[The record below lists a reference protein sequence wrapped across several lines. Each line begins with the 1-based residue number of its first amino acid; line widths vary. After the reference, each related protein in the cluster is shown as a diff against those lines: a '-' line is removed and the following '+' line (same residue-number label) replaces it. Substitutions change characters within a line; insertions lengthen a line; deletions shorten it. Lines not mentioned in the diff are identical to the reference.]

1 MAQASR
7 PSMRQLIEQR
17 RRAGF
22 VGRGAER
29 AAFRANFE
37 LPPDDERH
45 RFRFHVHGNAGV
57 GKTFLVR
64 ELEQQAKERGALTA
78 YVDEGVG
85 SVPEALTVLCRQF
98 AAQGRRFKELERL
111 LAAHRE
117 RRHEAESAVASLE
130 SLEPQPEGPSAGSLT
145 AARMGL
151 VGAGLIPVVG
161 PFAGALDADRIAQ
174 GADRVRAGIAARL
187 RNQDDVQLVLAPER
201 VLTPVLLAELDGICA
216 AVPWIVLFLDTYE
229 RTGPFLDGWL
239 HDIMTTDRYG
249 DLSFPSNLVL
259 VTAGQRPFDTGR
271 WGGFADF
278 VTEVPLG
285 PFTEAE
291 ARGLLADKGVTAEP
305 VVEEVL
311 RLTGGLPVLVSTL
324 AEARPADPDDVGD
337 PSATAVGRF
346 LKWETDPVRQ
356 AAALACALPRRLDAD
371 IFRAALPAP
380 VQPVDETELDLLFG
394 WLRSLPFVS
403 ERGDRIQYHDVVRAP
418 MLRLQ
423 RRRSP
428 RRWAEQHTGLAD
440 TFARWRAEA
449 EVPLPAD
456 ELWATEEWRELRL
469 AESYHLLC
477 ASPRTALPVVLRD
490 VVDACDHG
498 EVVARRWAHVLV
510 EAGDDN
516 EAPVVGRWGRDLLAA
531 LSVPAA
537 NEADD
542 STGAD
547 DSDEAGGEGNAR
559 RQVGASAYGADGGGY
574 GGDGGVLGAL
584 ALLLNRGGLDAPGQ
598 AVARM
603 LRGRELRMGREYE
616 KALGEYEQAV
626 ALDPELERAYYGRGV
641 TRAEQRDYAAAI
653 ADLDRADEL
662 APDTARVLFVRG
674 DYHRILGHHEK
685 AVRDLDRAVALGPDL
700 AGAWASRGVAR
711 HGTGDTEH
719 ALADL
724 DRALELDPEHVWA
737 LVRRAR
743 VHRSRGDRDGQ
754 LADLDRA
761 VALGPELAWVACE
774 RGDALRVADRDADAL
789 ADYDR
794 ALELD
799 PAYASAYAS
808 RGVSHSR
815 LGLNEGALADLDKAL
830 ELYPSY
836 AWALVQRSVVHRRV
850 DGYEASYE
858 DADRAVELEPASAWA
873 LWNRGEALR
882 CLGRF
887 EEARADLD
895 RALAL
900 APDSVWA
907 IGCRGAVLHELR
919 LYGEAL
925 ADLDR
930 AVALDPDGAW
940 HLMRRIMTLLAVG
953 RPEDARTDLARFL
966 VIGDDLAWAHHT
978 LAQIHLLDGR
988 PQDAAAALAEAA
1000 RHGLAEPA
1008 GLEELART
1016 QRKAGEWAAARET
1029 ADRMRDL
1036 HEAGGA
1042 FCLALAVGGERGP
1055 EAARPV
1061 WREAH
1066 RLASGWDLTE
1076 GASDFLHA
1084 VIAAGL
1090 GDWADLDERL
1100 AGLLAGRREWADV
1113 AWLADLLDEL
1123 AAAPGVPAADG
1134 ERIAVRLERVRRAGE
1149 RIRRRYMARR

>member
-1 MAQASR
+1 MPQASR
-7 PSMRQLIEQR
+7 PSMRQLIQQR

-29 AAFRANFE
+29 AAFRANFD

-45 RFRFHVHGNAGV
+45 HFRFHVHGNAGV

-85 SVPEALTVLCRQF
+85 SVPEALAVMCRQF
-98 AAQGRRFKELERL
+98 ASQGRRFKELERL

-130 SLEPQPEGPSAGSLT
+130 PQPESPSAGSLT
-145 AARMGL
+145 ATRLGL

-161 PFAGALDADRIAQ
+161 PFAGALDAERIAQ

-201 VLTPVLLAELDGICA
+201 VLTPVLLAELDDICA

-291 ARGLLADKGVTAEP
+291 TRGLLADKGVTDEP

-371 IFRAALPAP
+371 IFRAALPALG
-380 VQPVDETELDLLFG
+380 QTGGDTELDLLFA

-403 ERGDRIQYHDVVRAP
+403 DRGDRVQYHDVVRAP

-428 RRWAEQHTGLAD
+428 RRWAGQHTGLAG
-440 TFARWRAEA
+440 TFAGWRAEV
-449 EVPLPAD
+449 EVPLAAD
-456 ELWATEEWRELRL
+456 ELWAAEEWRELRL

-498 EVVARRWAHVLV
+498 EVVAGRWARMLV

-516 EAPVVGRWGRDLLAA
+516 EAPAVRNWGRDLLDVLA
-531 LSVPAA
+531 
-537 NEADD
+537 E
-542 STGAD
+542 
-547 DSDEAGGEGNAR
+547 GGEG
-559 RQVGASAYGADGGGY
+559 S
-574 GGDGGVLGAL
+574 DGGVLGAL
-584 ALLLNRGGLDAPGQ
+584 ALLLARGGLDARGQ

-603 LRGRELRMGREYE
+603 LRGRELRLGREYE

-626 ALDPELERAYYGRGV
+626 ALDPGLERAYYGRGV
-641 TRAEQRDYAAAI
+641 TRAEQRDYAAAV

-674 DYHRILGHHEK
+674 DYHRILGRHEE

-700 AGAWASRGVAR
+700 AGAWASRGVTR
-711 HGTGDTEH
+711 HGTGDTEQ

-743 VHRSRGDRDGQ
+743 VHRSRGEEAGQ

-774 RGDALRVADRDADAL
+774 RGDALRAAGRDAEAL

-794 ALELD
+794 ALALD

-808 RGVSHSR
+808 RGVSRSR
-815 LGLNEGALADLDKAL
+815 LGRHDEALADLGRAL
-830 ELYPSY
+830 ELYPAY

-850 DGYEASYE
+850 DGYEAAYQ
-858 DADRAVELEPASAWA
+858 DADRAVELEPESAWA
-873 LWNRGEALR
+873 LWNRGESLR
-882 CLGRF
+882 CLARF

-925 ADLDR
+925 ADLDQ

-953 RPEDARTDLARFL
+953 RPDDARTDLHRFL

-988 PQDAAAALAEAA
+988 REDAAAALAEAA
-1000 RHGLAEPA
+1000 RHGLMEPA

-1016 QRKAGEWAAARET
+1016 QRRAGEWRAARET
-1029 ADRMRDL
+1029 ADRMRAL

-1042 FCLALAVGGERGP
+1042 FCLALAVGGEQGV

-1061 WREAH
+1061 WREAA
-1066 RLASGWDLTE
+1066 RLASGWELTE

-1090 GDWADLDERL
+1090 GDWADLDEHL
-1100 AGLLAGRREWADV
+1100 AGLLTGTREWVDV
-1113 AWLADLLDEL
+1113 AWLADLLGEL
-1123 AAAPGVPAADG
+1123 AGAPGVLEADG
-1134 ERIAVRLERVRRAGE
+1134 QRIAVRLARVREAREGIRERYAG
-1149 RIRRRYMARR
+1149 

>member
-1 MAQASR
+1 MPQAAR

-78 YVDEGVG
+78 YVDEGIG
-85 SVPEALTVLCRQF
+85 SVPEALAVMCRQF

-130 SLEPQPEGPSAGSLT
+130 SLEPQSESPSAGSLT

-201 VLTPVLLAELDGICA
+201 VLTPVLLAELDGICT

-324 AEARPADPDDVGD
+324 AEARPTDPDDVGD

-346 LKWETDPVRQ
+346 LKWEPDPVRQ

-380 VQPVDETELDLLFG
+380 VQPGDETELDLLFG

-403 ERGDRIQYHDVVRAP
+403 DRGDRIQYHDVVRAP

-440 TFARWRAEA
+440 TFAGWRAEA
-449 EVPLPAD
+449 EAPLPAD

-516 EAPVVGRWGRDLLAA
+516 ETPHVASWGRDLIEA
-531 LSVPAA
+531 LTSSG
-537 NEADD
+537 ED
-542 STGAD
+542 S
-547 DSDEAGGEGNAR
+547 
-559 RQVGASAYGADGGGY
+559 
-574 GGDGGVLGAL
+574 DGGVLGAL
-584 ALLLNRGGLDAPGQ
+584 ALLLGKGGLDAHGQ

-616 KALGEYEQAV
+616 KALAEYEQAV
-626 ALDPELERAYYGRGV
+626 ALDPGLERAYYGRGV
-641 TRAEQRDYAAAI
+641 THAEQRDYAAAI
-653 ADLDRADEL
+653 TDLDRADEL
-662 APDTARVLFVRG
+662 APDTARILFVRG
-674 DYHRILGHHEK
+674 DYHRILGHHEE
-685 AVRDLDRAVALGPDL
+685 AVRDLDRAVVLGPDL
-700 AGAWASRGVAR
+700 AGAWASRGVTR

-743 VHRSRGDRDGQ
+743 VHRSRGERDGQ

-761 VALGPELAWVACE
+761 VVLGPELAWVACE

-808 RGVSHSR
+808 RGVSRSR
-815 LGLNEGALADLDKAL
+815 LGRNEGALADLDKAL

-858 DADRAVELEPASAWA
+858 DADRAVELEPESAWA

-988 PQDAAAALAEAA
+988 PEDAAAALAEAA
-1000 RHGLAEPA
+1000 RHGLVEPA

-1016 QRKAGEWAAARET
+1016 ARQSGEWGAARET

-1055 EAARPV
+1055 EAARPL
-1061 WREAH
+1061 WHEAH

-1100 AGLLAGRREWADV
+1100 ASLLTGTREWADV
-1113 AWLADLLDEL
+1113 AWLADLLGEL
-1123 AAAPGVPAADG
+1123 AAAPDVPPADG
-1134 ERIAVRLERVRRAGE
+1134 ERIAVRLARVREAGE
-1149 RIRRRYMARR
+1149 RIRRRYAA

>member
-1 MAQASR
+1 MPQPPR
-7 PSMRQLIEQR
+7 PSMRQLIQQR

-64 ELEQQAKERGALTA
+64 ELEQQAKDRGALTA

-85 SVPEALTVLCRQF
+85 SVPEALAVMCRQF

-130 SLEPQPEGPSAGSLT
+130 SLEPQPGSPSAGGPSVGGPSAGSPSAGSLT

-161 PFAGALDADRIAQ
+161 PFAGALDADRIAR

-201 VLTPVLLAELDGICA
+201 VLTPVLLAELDDICA
-216 AVPWIVLFLDTYE
+216 AVPWIVLFFDTYE

-249 DLSFPSNLVL
+249 DLSFPANLVL

-291 ARGLLADKGVTAEP
+291 ARGLLADKGVTDGP

-324 AEARPADPDDVGD
+324 AEARPTDPDDIGD
-337 PSATAVGRF
+337 PSATAVERF

-371 IFRAALPAP
+371 IFRAAFPASAAG
-380 VQPVDETELDLLFG
+380 QARDDAELDLLFE

-403 ERGDRIQYHDVVRAP
+403 DRGDRVQYHDVVRAP

-428 RRWAEQHTGLAD
+428 RRWAEQHTGLAG
-440 TFARWRAEA
+440 TFARWRAEV

-498 EVVARRWAHVLV
+498 EVVARRWARLLV

-516 EAPVVGRWGRDLLAA
+516 EAPAVRSWGHDLLDA
-531 LSVPAA
+531 L
-537 NEADD
+537 ADY
-542 STGAD
+542 GH
-547 DSDEAGGEGNAR
+547 
-559 RQVGASAYGADGGGY
+559 VGDNRE
-574 GGDGGVLGAL
+574 GGDNEQGGVLGAL
-584 ALLLNRGGLDAPGQ
+584 ALLLGRAGLDARGQ

-603 LRGRELRMGREYE
+603 LRGRELRIGGEYE
-616 KALGEYEQAV
+616 KALGEYEQAL
-626 ALDPELERAYYGRGV
+626 ALDPGLERAYYGRGV

-674 DYHRILGHHEK
+674 DYHRILGHHEE
-685 AVRDLDRAVALGPDL
+685 AGRDLDRAVALGPEL
-700 AGAWASRGVAR
+700 AGAWASRGVTR
-711 HGTGDTEH
+711 HGTGDTEQ

-743 VHRSRGDRDGQ
+743 VHRSRGEQAGQ

-774 RGDALRVADRDADAL
+774 RGDALRAADRDAEAL
-789 ADYDR
+789 DDYDR

-808 RGVSHSR
+808 RGVSRSR
-815 LGLNEGALADLDKAL
+815 LGRHDEALADLDRAL

-836 AWALVQRSVVHRRV
+836 AWALVQRSVVHRRA
-850 DGYEASYE
+850 DGFEASYE
-858 DADRAVELEPASAWA
+858 DAHRAVELEPESAWA

-919 LYGEAL
+919 LYADAL

-953 RPEDARTDLARFL
+953 RPEDARTDLHRYL
-966 VIGDDLAWAHHT
+966 VIGDDRAWAHHT

-988 PQDAAAALAEAA
+988 PGEAATALAEAA
-1000 RHGLAEPA
+1000 RHGLTEPA
-1008 GLEELART
+1008 GLEELARA
-1016 QRKAGEWAAARET
+1016 QRRAGEWSAARET
-1029 ADRMRDL
+1029 ADRMCGL
-1036 HEAGGA
+1036 HEAGGV
-1042 FCLALAVGGERGP
+1042 FCLALAVAGERGR

-1061 WREAH
+1061 WREAD
-1066 RLASGWDLTE
+1066 RLASGWEPAE
-1076 GASDFLHA
+1076 GASGFLHA

-1100 AGLLAGRREWADV
+1100 TGLLTGTREWVDV
-1113 AWLADLLDEL
+1113 AWLADLLNEL
-1123 AAAPGVPAADG
+1123 AAAPGDPAEER
-1134 ERIAVRLERVRRAGE
+1134 ERIAVRLERVRAAREAISG
-1149 RIRRRYMARR
+1149 RYTE

>member
-1 MAQASR
+1 MAQAPR
-7 PSMRQLIEQR
+7 PSMRQLIQQR
-17 RRAGF
+17 GRAGF
-22 VGRGAER
+22 VGRSAER

-45 RFRFHVHGNAGV
+45 HFRFHVHGNAGV

-78 YVDEGVG
+78 YVDEGAG
-85 SVPEALTVLCRQF
+85 SVPEALAVMCRQF

-130 SLEPQPEGPSAGSLT
+130 PQPESPSAGSLT
-145 AARMGL
+145 AARIGL

-201 VLTPVLLAELDGICA
+201 VLTPVLLAELDDICA

-249 DLSFPSNLVL
+249 DLSFPANLVL
-259 VTAGQRPFDTGR
+259 VTAGQRRFDTGR

-291 ARGLLADKGVTAEP
+291 ARGLLADRGVTDEP

-324 AEARPADPDDVGD
+324 AAARPADPDDIGD
-337 PSATAVGRF
+337 PSATAVERF
-346 LKWETDPVRQ
+346 LKWESDPLRR

-380 VQPVDETELDLLFG
+380 AQARSEAELDVLFG
-394 WLRSLPFVS
+394 WLRALPFVS
-403 ERGDRIQYHDVVRAP
+403 DRGDRVQYHDVVRAP

-428 RRWAEQHTGLAD
+428 RRWAEQHTWLAD
-440 TFARWRAEA
+440 TFAGWRAEA
-449 EVPLPAD
+449 EVPLHAD
-456 ELWATEEWRELRL
+456 ELWATEEWRELRF

-477 ASPRTALPVVLRD
+477 ASPRTALPLVLRD

-498 EVVARRWAHVLV
+498 EVVARRLARVLV
-510 EAGDDN
+510 DAGDDN
-516 EAPVVGRWGRDLLAA
+516 EASAVRSWGHDLLEA
-531 LSVPAA
+531 L
-537 NEADD
+537 
-542 STGAD
+542 T
-547 DSDEAGGEGNAR
+547 DEG
-559 RQVGASAYGADGGGY
+559 D
-574 GGDGGVLGAL
+574 GGDGGGESGAGGVLGVL
-584 ALLLNRGGLDAPGQ
+584 ALLLGRAGLDARGQ

-603 LRGRELRMGREYE
+603 LRGRELRLSGEYE
-616 KALGEYEQAV
+616 RALGEYEQAL

-653 ADLDRADEL
+653 TDLDRADEL
-662 APDTARVLFVRG
+662 APDTARVLFARG
-674 DYHRILGHHEK
+674 DYHRVLGHHEE
-685 AVRDLDRAVALGPDL
+685 AIRDLDRAVVLGPDL
-700 AGAWASRGVAR
+700 AGAWASRGVTR
-711 HGTGDTEH
+711 HGTGDIEQ

-724 DRALELDPEHVWA
+724 DRALEVDPEHLWA

-743 VHRSRGDRDGQ
+743 VHRSRGEQ
-754 LADLDRA
+754 TAQFADLDRA
-761 VALGPELAWVACE
+761 VALGPEVAWVVCQ
-774 RGDALRVADRDADAL
+774 RGDALRVAGRDAEAL

-794 ALELD
+794 ALELA
-799 PAYASAYAS
+799 PAYASGYAS
-808 RGVSHSR
+808 RGASRGR
-815 LGLNEGALADLDKAL
+815 LGRHEEALADLDKAL
-830 ELYPSY
+830 ELNPSY
-836 AWALVQRSVVHRRV
+836 LWALVQRSVVHRRI

-858 DADRAVELEPASAWA
+858 DADRALELEPESALA

-887 EEARADLD
+887 EEARVDLD
-895 RALAL
+895 RVLSL
-900 APDSVWA
+900 FPGSVRA
-907 IGCRGAVLHELR
+907 VGCRGAVLHELR
-919 LYGEAL
+919 LYGAAL

-940 HLMRRIMTLLAVG
+940 QLMRRIMTLLAVG
-953 RPEDARTDLARFL
+953 RPEDARTDLRRYL

-978 LAQIHLLDGR
+978 LARLHLLDGR
-988 PQDAAAALAEAA
+988 PEDAAAALAEAA
-1000 RHGLAEPA
+1000 RLGLVEPA

-1016 QRKAGEWAAARET
+1016 QRKAGEWRAARET
-1029 ADRMRDL
+1029 ADRMRAL
-1036 HEAGGA
+1036 REVGGV
-1042 FCLALAVGGERGP
+1042 FCLALAVAGERGRD
-1055 EAARPV
+1055 AARPV
-1061 WREAH
+1061 WREAD
-1066 RLASGWDLTE
+1066 RLASGWEPTE
-1076 GASDFLHA
+1076 GASGFPHA

-1090 GDWADLDERL
+1090 GDWAGLDEHL
-1100 AGLLAGRREWADV
+1100 AVLLTGPREWVDV
-1113 AWLADLLDEL
+1113 AWLADLMGEL
-1123 AAAPGVPAADG
+1123 ARAPGGSPEEA
-1134 ERIAVRLERVRRAGE
+1134 ERLAVRLARVREARETISG
-1149 RIRRRYMARR
+1149 RYAR

>member
-1 MAQASR
+1 MPQPSR
-7 PSMRQLIEQR
+7 PSMRQLIQQR

-85 SVPEALTVLCRQF
+85 SVPEALAVMCRQF

-130 SLEPQPEGPSAGSLT
+130 SLEPQPEGPSTGSLT
-145 AARMGL
+145 VARMGL

-201 VLTPVLLAELDGICA
+201 VLTPLLLAELDDICS

-249 DLSFPSNLVL
+249 DLSFPANLVL
-259 VTAGQRPFDTGR
+259 VTAGQLPFDTGR

-291 ARGLLADKGVTAEP
+291 ARGLLADRGVTDEP

-324 AEARPADPDDVGD
+324 AEARPTDPDDIGD

-356 AAALACALPRRLDAD
+356 ATALACALPRRLDAD
-371 IFRAALPAP
+371 IFRAALP
-380 VQPVDETELDLLFG
+380 VLGLTGDETELDLLFG
-394 WLRSLPFVS
+394 WLRSLPFVDD
-403 ERGDRIQYHDVVRAP
+403 RGDRGRIQYHAVVRAP

-428 RRWAEQHTGLAD
+428 RRWTEQHTGLAG
-440 TFARWRAEA
+440 TFARWRGEA

-477 ASPRTALPVVLRD
+477 ASPRTALPGVLRD
-490 VVDACDHG
+490 VVDACDQG
-498 EVVARRWAHVLV
+498 EVVARRWARVLV

-531 LSVPAA
+531 LASPGTA
-537 NEADD
+537 EP
-542 STGAD
+542 G
-547 DSDEAGGEGNAR
+547 EAGGEG
-559 RQVGASAYGADGGGY
+559 GESGESAYGTAG

-584 ALLLNRGGLDAPGQ
+584 ALLLNRGGLDARGQ

-603 LRGRELRMGREYE
+603 LRGRELRLGREYG

-641 TRAEQRDYAAAI
+641 TRAEQRDYAAAV

-662 APDTARVLFVRG
+662 APDTARILFVRG
-674 DYHRILGHHEK
+674 DYHRILGHHEE
-685 AVRDLDRAVALGPDL
+685 AVRDLDRAVVLGPDL
-700 AGAWASRGVAR
+700 AGAWASRGVTR
-711 HGTGDTEH
+711 HGTGDTER

-743 VHRSRGDRDGQ
+743 VHRSRGEQAGQ

-774 RGDALRVADRDADAL
+774 RGDALRVADRDAEAL

-799 PAYASAYAS
+799 PEYASAYAS
-808 RGVSHSR
+808 RGVSRSR
-815 LGLNEGALADLDKAL
+815 LGRHAEALADLGRAL
-830 ELYPSY
+830 ELYPAY
-836 AWALVQRSVVHRRV
+836 AWALVQRSVVHRRA

-858 DADRAVELEPASAWA
+858 DADRAVELEPESAWA

-887 EEARADLD
+887 GPARADLD
-895 RALAL
+895 RALTL
-900 APDSVWA
+900 SPDSVWA

-930 AVALDPDGAW
+930 AVALDPGGAW

-953 RPEDARTDLARFL
+953 RPEDARADLGRFL

-978 LAQIHLLDGR
+978 LAQIQLLDGR
-988 PQDAAAALAEAA
+988 PEDAAAALAEAA

-1016 QRKAGEWAAARET
+1016 QRRAGEWAAARET
-1029 ADRMRDL
+1029 AQRMRVL

-1042 FCLALAVGGERGP
+1042 FCLALAVGGERGTA
-1055 EAARPV
+1055 AARPI
-1061 WREAH
+1061 WREAD
-1066 RLASGWDLTE
+1066 RLATGWDLTE

-1090 GDWADLDERL
+1090 GDWADLDRRL
-1100 AGLLAGRREWADV
+1100 GSLLTGTREWVDV
-1113 AWLADLLDEL
+1113 AWLADLLNEL
-1123 AAAPGVPAADG
+1123 AEAPGTPAADG
-1134 ERIAVRLERVRRAGE
+1134 ERIAVRLARVREARE
-1149 RIRRRYMARR
+1149 RIRRRYA

>member
-1 MAQASR
+1 MPQASR
-7 PSMRQLIEQR
+7 PSMRQLIQQR

-29 AAFRANFE
+29 AAFRANFD

-78 YVDEGVG
+78 YVDEGAG
-85 SVPEALTVLCRQF
+85 SVPEALAVMCRQF

-130 SLEPQPEGPSAGSLT
+130 SLEPQAEGPSAGSLT
-145 AARMGL
+145 AARIGL
-151 VGAGLIPVVG
+151 VGAGLIPLVG
-161 PFAGALDADRIAQ
+161 PFAGALPADRIAQ

-201 VLTPVLLAELDGICA
+201 VLTPVLLAELDDICA

-291 ARGLLADKGVTAEP
+291 ARGLLADKGVTDEP

-324 AEARPADPDDVGD
+324 AEARPTDPDDVGD
-337 PSATAVGRF
+337 PSATAVERF

-371 IFRAALPAP
+371 VFRAA
-380 VQPVDETELDLLFG
+380 VDCEEGQLDALFG

-428 RRWAEQHTGLAD
+428 RGWAERHTRLAE
-440 TFARWRAEA
+440 TYARWRTEA
-449 EVPLPAD
+449 EVRLTAD
-456 ELWATEEWRELRL
+456 ELWGEEEWRELRL

-490 VVDACDHG
+490 GVGACDHG
-498 EVVARRWAHVLV
+498 EVVARRWARVLV

-516 EAPVVGRWGRDLLAA
+516 EASAVGGWGRDLIAA
-531 LSVPAA
+531 LS
-537 NEADD
+537 E
-542 STGAD
+542 
-547 DSDEAGGEGNAR
+547 EEG
-559 RQVGASAYGADGGGY
+559 
-574 GGDGGVLGAL
+574 GGVLGAL
-584 ALLLNRGGLDAPGQ
+584 ALLLARAGLDPRVQ

-603 LRGRELRMGREYE
+603 LRGRELRLG
-616 KALGEYEQAV
+616 GEYERALAEYELAV

-641 TRAEQRDYAAAI
+641 TRAEQRDYAGAI

-674 DYHRILGHHEK
+674 DYHRILGHHEE
-685 AVRDLDRAVALGPDL
+685 AVRDLDRAVVLGPDL
-700 AGAWASRGVAR
+700 AGAWASRGVVR
-711 HGTGDTEH
+711 HGAGNIEQ

-724 DRALELDPEHVWA
+724 DRALEVDPEHLWS

-743 VHRSRGDRDGQ
+743 VHRSRGDHAAQ
-754 LADLDRA
+754 FADLDRA
-761 VALGPELAWVACE
+761 VALGPDVAWVACQ
-774 RGDALRVADRDADAL
+774 RGDALRVAGRDTEAL

-794 ALELD
+794 ALQLE
-799 PAYASAYAS
+799 PAYASGYAS
-808 RGVSHSR
+808 RGVSRSR
-815 LGLNEGALADLDKAL
+815 LGRHDEALADLDRAL
-830 ELYPSY
+830 ELNPSY
-836 AWALVQRSVVHRRV
+836 LWALVQRAVVHRRV
-850 DGYEASYE
+850 DRYEASYE
-858 DADRAVELEPASAWA
+858 DAHRAVELEPDSAWA

-882 CLGRF
+882 CLDRY

-895 RALAL
+895 RALSL
-900 APDSVWA
+900 APDSTWA

-953 RPEDARTDLARFL
+953 RPDDARTDLHRYL
-966 VIGDDLAWAHHT
+966 EIGDDLAWAHHT

-988 PQDAAAALAEAA
+988 PEDAASALGAAG
-1000 RHGLAEPA
+1000 RHGLVEPA

-1016 QRKAGEWAAARET
+1016 QRRAGQWAAARET
-1029 ADRMRDL
+1029 AERMRVL

-1042 FCLALAVGGERGP
+1042 FCLALAVGGEQGV

-1066 RLASGWDLTE
+1066 GLASGPGLTE
-1076 GASDFLHA
+1076 GAAGFLHA

-1090 GDWADLDERL
+1090 GDWADLDEHL
-1100 AGLLAGRREWADV
+1100 ASLLTGTREWVDV
-1113 AWLADLLDEL
+1113 AWLADLLGEV
-1123 AAAPGVPAADG
+1123 ARARGGPAADG
-1134 ERIAVRLERVRRAGE
+1134 EQLAVRLERVREAGE
-1149 RIRRRYMARR
+1149 GIRRRYAR

>member
-1 MAQASR
+1 MAQAPR
-7 PSMRQLIEQR
+7 PSMRQLIQQR

-22 VGRGAER
+22 VGRRAER
-29 AAFRANFE
+29 AAFRANFD

-57 GKTFLVR
+57 GKTFLAR

-85 SVPEALTVLCRQF
+85 SVPEALAVMCRQF

-130 SLEPQPEGPSAGSLT
+130 SLEPRPEGPSPGSLT
-145 AARMGL
+145 AARIGL

-201 VLTPVLLAELDGICA
+201 VLTPVLLAELDDICA

-249 DLSFPSNLVL
+249 DLSFPANLVV
-259 VTAGQRPFDTGR
+259 VTAGQQPFDTGR

-285 PFTEAE
+285 PFTAAE
-291 ARGLLADKGVTAEP
+291 ARGLLADKGVTDEP

-324 AEARPADPDDVGD
+324 AEARPTDPDDVGD

-356 AAALACALPRRLDAD
+356 AAALACALPRSLDAD
-371 IFRAALPAP
+371 IFRAALPASGRTR
-380 VQPVDETELDLLFG
+380 DATELDVLFG

-403 ERGDRIQYHDVVRAP
+403 DRGDRIQYHDVVRAP

-423 RRRSP
+423 RHRSP

-440 TFARWRAEA
+440 TFAGWRAEA

-456 ELWATEEWRELRL
+456 ELWAAEEWRELRL

-490 VVDACDHG
+490 VVDACDQG
-498 EVVARRWAHVLV
+498 EVVARQWARVLV

-516 EAPVVGRWGRDLLAA
+516 EAPEVRSWGRELLDA
-531 LSVPAA
+531 L
-537 NEADD
+537 
-542 STGAD
+542 
-547 DSDEAGGEGNAR
+547 EAGT
-559 RQVGASAYGADGGGY
+559 DGGENRE
-574 GGDGGVLGAL
+574 GGVLGAL
-584 ALLLNRGGLDAPGQ
+584 ALLLGRAGLDLPGQ

-603 LRGRELRMGREYE
+603 LRGREMRLNGEYE
-616 KALGEYEQAV
+616 KALGEYGRAV
-626 ALDPELERAYYGRGV
+626 ALDPGLERAYYGRGV

-674 DYHRILGHHEK
+674 DYHRILGHHEE
-685 AVRDLDRAVALGPDL
+685 AVRDLDRALVLGPDL
-700 AGAWASRGVAR
+700 AGAWASRGVTR

-724 DRALELDPEHVWA
+724 DRALELDPGHVWA

-743 VHRSRGDRDGQ
+743 VHRSRGEEAGQ

-774 RGDALRVADRDADAL
+774 RGDALRAADRDAEAL
-789 ADYDR
+789 DDYDR
-794 ALELD
+794 ALRLD
-799 PAYASAYAS
+799 PGYASAYAS
-808 RGVSHSR
+808 RGVSRSR
-815 LGLNEGALADLDKAL
+815 LGRHDEALADLGKAL
-830 ELYPSY
+830 ELYPAY
-836 AWALVQRSVVHRRV
+836 AWALVQRSVVHRRA
-850 DGYEASYE
+850 DGYQASYE
-858 DADRAVELEPASAWA
+858 DADRAVELEPESAWA

-919 LYGEAL
+919 LYGDAL
-925 ADLDR
+925 TDLDR
-930 AVALDPDGAW
+930 AVALDPAGAW
-940 HLMRRIMTLLAVG
+940 QLMRRIMTLLAVG
-953 RPEDARTDLARFL
+953 RPEDARTDLHRYLA
-966 VIGDDLAWAHHT
+966 IGNDRAWAHHT

-1000 RHGLAEPA
+1000 RHGLVEPA

-1016 QRKAGEWAAARET
+1016 QRRAGQWTAARET
-1029 ADRMRDL
+1029 ADRMCGL
-1036 HEAGGA
+1036 HEAGGV
-1042 FCLALAVGGERGP
+1042 FCLALAVAGERGR
-1055 EAARPV
+1055 EAARPL
-1061 WREAH
+1061 WREAD
-1066 RLASGWDLTE
+1066 RLASGWELTE
-1076 GASDFLHA
+1076 GASGFLHA

-1090 GDWADLDERL
+1090 GDWADLDEHL
-1100 AGLLAGRREWADV
+1100 AGLLTETRAWVDV
-1113 AWLADLLDEL
+1113 AWLADLLGEL
-1123 AAAPGVPAADG
+1123 AGAPGWPAE
-1134 ERIAVRLERVRRAGE
+1134 EREWIAVRLERVREAREAISGRYAG
-1149 RIRRRYMARR
+1149 

>member
-1 MAQASR
+1 MAQAPR
-7 PSMRQLIEQR
+7 QSMRQLIEQR
-17 RRAGF
+17 RHAGF
-22 VGRGAER
+22 VARLAER
-29 AAFRANFE
+29 AAFRANFD

-64 ELEQQAKERGALTA
+64 ELEKQAKERGALTA
-78 YVDEGVG
+78 YVDEGAG
-85 SVPEALTVLCRQF
+85 SVPEALVVMCRQF

-130 SLEPQPEGPSAGSLT
+130 PQPEGPSAGSLT
-145 AARMGL
+145 AARIGL

-201 VLTPVLLAELDGICA
+201 ALTPVLLAELDDICA

-249 DLSFPSNLVL
+249 DLSFPANLVL

-291 ARGLLADKGVTAEP
+291 TRGLLADKGVTDEP
-305 VVEEVL
+305 VVAEVL

-324 AEARPADPDDVGD
+324 AEARPTDPDGIGD

-371 IFRAALPAP
+371 IFRAVLPASASG
-380 VQPVDETELDLLFG
+380 QARDDTELDLLFA
-394 WLRSLPFVS
+394 WLRALPFVS
-403 ERGDRIQYHDVVRAP
+403 DRGDRIQYHDVVRAP

-423 RRRSP
+423 RHRSP

-440 TFARWRAEA
+440 TFARWRTEA

-490 VVDACDHG
+490 VVEACDHG
-498 EVVARRWAHVLV
+498 AVVARRWARVLV

-516 EAPVVGRWGRDLLAA
+516 EAPAVRSWGRDLLDALAA
-531 LSVPAA
+531 DA
-537 NEADD
+537 E
-542 STGAD
+542 GR
-547 DSDEAGGEGNAR
+547 ERGE
-559 RQVGASAYGADGGGY
+559 D
-574 GGDGGVLGAL
+574 GVLGAL
-584 ALLLNRGGLDAPGQ
+584 ALLLGRAGLDARGQ

-603 LRGRELRMGREYE
+603 LRGRALRMSGEYD
-616 KALGEYEQAV
+616 KALGEYEQAI
-626 ALDPELERAYYGRGV
+626 ALDPGLERAYYGRGV
-641 TRAEQRDYAAAI
+641 TRAEQGDYAAGVS
-653 ADLDRADEL
+653 DLDRADEL

-674 DYHRILGHHEK
+674 DYHRILGHHEE

-700 AGAWASRGVAR
+700 AGAWASRGVTR
-711 HGTGDTEH
+711 HATGDTER

-743 VHRSRGDRDGQ
+743 VHRSRGERAGQ

-774 RGDALRVADRDADAL
+774 RGDALRAAGRDAEAL
-789 ADYDR
+789 DDYDR
-794 ALELD
+794 ALRLD

-808 RGVSHSR
+808 RGASHSR
-815 LGLNEGALADLDKAL
+815 LGRHDEALADLDKAL
-830 ELYPSY
+830 ELYPAY
-836 AWALVQRSVVHRRV
+836 AWALVQRSVVHRRA

-858 DADRAVELEPASAWA
+858 DAHRAVGLEPESAWA

-907 IGCRGAVLHELR
+907 NGCRGAVLHELR

-925 ADLDR
+925 TDLDR

-940 HLMRRIMTLLAVG
+940 QLMRRIMTLLAVG
-953 RPEDARTDLARFL
+953 RPEDARTDLHRYL
-966 VIGDDLAWAHHT
+966 VIGDDRAWAHHT

-988 PQDAAAALAEAA
+988 PEEAATALAEAA

-1016 QRKAGEWAAARET
+1016 QRRTGEWRAARET
-1029 ADRMRDL
+1029 ADRMRGL

-1042 FCLALAVGGERGP
+1042 FCLALAVAGEQGR

-1061 WREAH
+1061 WREAD
-1066 RLASGWDLTE
+1066 RLASGWNLAE
-1076 GASDFLHA
+1076 GASGFLRA

-1090 GDWADLDERL
+1090 GDWADLDEHL
-1100 AGLLAGRREWADV
+1100 AGLLTGTREWVDV
-1113 AWLADLLDEL
+1113 AWLADLLSEL
-1123 AAAPGVPAADG
+1123 AAAPGGPAEER
-1134 ERIAVRLERVRRAGE
+1134 ERITVRLERVRDAREA
-1149 RIRRRYMARR
+1149 ISRRYAK

>member
-1 MAQASR
+1 MPQAPR
-7 PSMRQLIEQR
+7 PSMRQLIQQR

-29 AAFRANFE
+29 AAFRANFD

-85 SVPEALTVLCRQF
+85 SVPEALTVMCRQF
-98 AAQGRRFKELERL
+98 ASQGRRFKELERL

-130 SLEPQPEGPSAGSLT
+130 SQPENSPVGSPSAGSLT
-145 AARMGL
+145 VARIGL
-151 VGAGLIPVVG
+151 AGAGLIPVVG

-201 VLTPVLLAELDGICA
+201 VLTPVLLTELDDICA

-249 DLSFPSNLVL
+249 DLSFPANLVL

-291 ARGLLADKGVTAEP
+291 ARGLLADKGVTDEP

-324 AEARPADPDDVGD
+324 AEARPTDPDDIGD

-346 LKWETDPVRQ
+346 LKWETDPARQ

-371 IFRAALPAP
+371 IFRAALPASASG
-380 VQPVDETELDLLFG
+380 QARDDAELDLLFG
-394 WLRSLPFVS
+394 WLRALPFVS
-403 ERGDRIQYHDVVRAP
+403 DRGDRIQYHDVVRAP

-423 RRRSP
+423 RHRSP

-440 TFARWRAEA
+440 TFAGWRAEV

-490 VVDACDHG
+490 VVHACDQG
-498 EVVARRWAHVLV
+498 EVVARRWARVLV

-516 EAPVVGRWGRDLLAA
+516 EAPAVRSWGRDLLDA
-531 LSVPAA
+531 LADA
-537 NEADD
+537 DADD
-542 STGAD
+542 G
-547 DSDEAGGEGNAR
+547 GHGEGR
-559 RQVGASAYGADGGGY
+559 GGQRKE
-574 GGDGGVLGAL
+574 GGVLGAL
-584 ALLLNRGGLDAPGQ
+584 ALLLGRAGLDARGQ

-603 LRGRELRMGREYE
+603 LRGRELRMSGEYG

-626 ALDPELERAYYGRGV
+626 ALDPGLERAYYGRGV
-641 TRAEQRDYAAAI
+641 VHAEQRDYAAAI

-674 DYHRILGHHEK
+674 DYHRILGHHEE
-685 AVRDLDRAVALGPDL
+685 AVRDLDRAIALGPDL
-700 AGAWASRGVAR
+700 AGAWASRGVTR

-743 VHRSRGDRDGQ
+743 VHRSRGERAGQ

-774 RGDALRVADRDADAL
+774 RGDALRAADRDADAL
-789 ADYDR
+789 DDYDR

-799 PAYASAYAS
+799 PAYSSAYAS

-815 LGLNEGALADLDKAL
+815 LGCHDKALADLDKAL
-830 ELYPSY
+830 ELYPAY
-836 AWALVQRSVVHRRV
+836 AWALVQRSVVHRRA

-858 DADRAVELEPASAWA
+858 DAHRAVELEPESAWA

-919 LYGEAL
+919 LYGDAL

-930 AVALDPDGAW
+930 TVALDPDGAW

-953 RPEDARTDLARFL
+953 RPEDARTDLHRYL
-966 VIGDDLAWAHHT
+966 VIGDDRAWAHHT

-988 PQDAAAALAEAA
+988 AEDASTALAEAA
-1000 RHGLAEPA
+1000 RHGLTEPA
-1008 GLEELART
+1008 GLEELARA
-1016 QRKAGEWAAARET
+1016 QRKAGEWRAARET
-1029 ADRMRDL
+1029 ADRMRGL
-1036 HEAGGA
+1036 HGPGGV
-1042 FCLALAVGGERGP
+1042 FCLALAVAGERGRDG
-1055 EAARPV
+1055 ARPV
-1061 WREAH
+1061 WREAD
-1066 RLASGWDLTE
+1066 RLASGWDLAE
-1076 GASDFLHA
+1076 GAPGFLHA
-1084 VIAAGL
+1084 VIAAGR
-1090 GDWADLDERL
+1090 GDWAGLDEHL
-1100 AGLLAGRREWADV
+1100 ADLLTGTREWVDV
-1113 AWLADLLDEL
+1113 AWLADLLSEL
-1123 AAAPGVPAADG
+1123 AGAPGGPPEER
-1134 ERIAVRLERVRRAGE
+1134 ERIAVRLDRVREAREA
-1149 RIRRRYMARR
+1149 ISRRYAE

>member
-1 MAQASR
+1 MAQAAR

-85 SVPEALTVLCRQF
+85 SVPEALAVMCRQF

-130 SLEPQPEGPSAGSLT
+130 SLEPQPQGPSAGSLT

-201 VLTPVLLAELDGICA
+201 VLTPVLLAELDGICT

-324 AEARPADPDDVGD
+324 AEARPTDPDDVGD

-346 LKWETDPVRQ
+346 LKWEPDPVRQ

-380 VQPVDETELDLLFG
+380 VQPGDETELDLLFG

-403 ERGDRIQYHDVVRAP
+403 DRGDRIQYHDVVRAP

-440 TFARWRAEA
+440 TFAGWRAEA

-516 EAPVVGRWGRDLLAA
+516 ETPHVASWGRDLTEA
-531 LSVPAA
+531 LTSSG
-537 NEADD
+537 ED
-542 STGAD
+542 S
-547 DSDEAGGEGNAR
+547 
-559 RQVGASAYGADGGGY
+559 
-574 GGDGGVLGAL
+574 DGGVLGAL
-584 ALLLNRGGLDAPGQ
+584 ALLLGKGGLDASGQ

-616 KALGEYEQAV
+616 KALAEYEQAV
-626 ALDPELERAYYGRGV
+626 ALDPGLERAYYGRGV
-641 TRAEQRDYAAAI
+641 THAEQRDYAAAI
-653 ADLDRADEL
+653 TDLDQADEL
-662 APDTARVLFVRG
+662 APDTARILFVRG
-674 DYHRILGHHEK
+674 DYHRILGHHEE
-685 AVRDLDRAVALGPDL
+685 AVRDLDRAVVLGPDL
-700 AGAWASRGVAR
+700 AGAWASRGVTR

-743 VHRSRGDRDGQ
+743 VHRSRGERDGQ

-808 RGVSHSR
+808 RGVSRSR
-815 LGLNEGALADLDKAL
+815 LGRNEGALEDLDKAL

-858 DADRAVELEPASAWA
+858 DADKAVELEPESAWA

-925 ADLDR
+925 TDLDR

-953 RPEDARTDLARFL
+953 RPEGARTDLARFL

-988 PQDAAAALAEAA
+988 PEDAAAALAEAA
-1000 RHGLAEPA
+1000 RHGLVEPA

-1016 QRKAGEWAAARET
+1016 ARQSGDWGAARET
-1029 ADRMRDL
+1029 ADRMRAL

-1055 EAARPV
+1055 EAARPL
-1061 WREAH
+1061 WHEAY

-1100 AGLLAGRREWADV
+1100 ASLLTGTREWADV
-1113 AWLADLLDEL
+1113 AWLADLLGEL
-1123 AAAPGVPAADG
+1123 AAAPDVPAADG
-1134 ERIAVRLERVRRAGE
+1134 ERIAVRLARVREAGE
-1149 RIRRRYMARR
+1149 RIRRRYAG

>member
-1 MAQASR
+1 MAQAAR

-85 SVPEALTVLCRQF
+85 SVPEALAVMCRQF

-130 SLEPQPEGPSAGSLT
+130 SLEPQPQGPSAGSLT

-201 VLTPVLLAELDGICA
+201 VLTPVLLAELDGICT

-324 AEARPADPDDVGD
+324 AEARPTDPDDVGD

-346 LKWETDPVRQ
+346 LKWEPDPVRQ

-380 VQPVDETELDLLFG
+380 VQPGDETELDLLFG

-403 ERGDRIQYHDVVRAP
+403 DRGDRIQYHDVVRAP

-440 TFARWRAEA
+440 TFAGWRAEA

-516 EAPVVGRWGRDLLAA
+516 ETPHVASWGRDLIEA
-531 LSVPAA
+531 LTSSG
-537 NEADD
+537 ED
-542 STGAD
+542 S
-547 DSDEAGGEGNAR
+547 
-559 RQVGASAYGADGGGY
+559 
-574 GGDGGVLGAL
+574 DGGVLGAL
-584 ALLLNRGGLDAPGQ
+584 ALLLGKGGLDASGQ

-616 KALGEYEQAV
+616 KALAEYEQAV
-626 ALDPELERAYYGRGV
+626 ALDPGLERAYYGRGV
-641 TRAEQRDYAAAI
+641 THAEQRDYAAAI
-653 ADLDRADEL
+653 TDLDRADEL
-662 APDTARVLFVRG
+662 APDTARILFVRG
-674 DYHRILGHHEK
+674 DYHRILGHHEE
-685 AVRDLDRAVALGPDL
+685 AVRDLDRAVVLGPDL
-700 AGAWASRGVAR
+700 AGAWASRGVTR

-743 VHRSRGDRDGQ
+743 VHRSRGERDGQ

-808 RGVSHSR
+808 RGVSRSR
-815 LGLNEGALADLDKAL
+815 LGRNEGALADLDKAL

-858 DADRAVELEPASAWA
+858 DADRAVELEPESAWA

-925 ADLDR
+925 TDLDR

-988 PQDAAAALAEAA
+988 PEDAAAALAEAA
-1000 RHGLAEPA
+1000 RHGLVEPA

-1016 QRKAGEWAAARET
+1016 ARQSGDWGAARET
-1029 ADRMRDL
+1029 ADRMRAL

-1055 EAARPV
+1055 EAARPL
-1061 WREAH
+1061 WHEAY

-1100 AGLLAGRREWADV
+1100 ASLLTGTREWADV
-1113 AWLADLLDEL
+1113 AWLADLLGEL
-1123 AAAPGVPAADG
+1123 AAAPDVPAADG
-1134 ERIAVRLERVRRAGE
+1134 ERIAVRLARVREAGE
-1149 RIRRRYMARR
+1149 RIRRRYAE

>member
-1 MAQASR
+1 MAQAPR
-7 PSMRQLIEQR
+7 PSMRQLIQQR

-29 AAFRANFE
+29 AAFRANFD

-78 YVDEGVG
+78 YVDEGAG
-85 SVPEALTVLCRQF
+85 SVPEALAVMCRQF

-130 SLEPQPEGPSAGSLT
+130 PQPEGPSAGSPSAGSLT
-145 AARMGL
+145 AARIGL

-216 AVPWIVLFLDTYE
+216 DVPWIVLFLDTYE

-249 DLSFPSNLVL
+249 DLSFPANLVL

-291 ARGLLADKGVTAEP
+291 ARGLLADKGVTDEP

-324 AEARPADPDDVGD
+324 AEARPTDPDDVGD
-337 PSATAVGRF
+337 PSATAVERF

-371 IFRAALPAP
+371 VFRAAVTCEEA
-380 VQPVDETELDLLFG
+380 QLDALFG

-428 RRWAEQHTGLAD
+428 RGWAERHTRLAE
-440 TFARWRAEA
+440 TFARWRTEA
-449 EVPLPAD
+449 EVPLTAD
-456 ELWATEEWRELRL
+456 ELWGEEEWRELRL

-477 ASPRTALPVVLRD
+477 AAPRTALPVVLRD
-490 VVDACDHG
+490 GVDACDHG
-498 EVVARRWAHVLV
+498 EVVARRWARVLV
-510 EAGDDN
+510 EAGEDN
-516 EAPVVGRWGRDLLAA
+516 ETPNVASWGRDLIAV
-531 LSVPAA
+531 LS
-537 NEADD
+537 EEE
-542 STGAD
+542 S
-547 DSDEAGGEGNAR
+547 
-559 RQVGASAYGADGGGY
+559 
-574 GGDGGVLGAL
+574 GGVLGAL
-584 ALLLNRGGLDAPGQ
+584 ALLLGRAGLDARGQ

-603 LRGRELRMGREYE
+603 LRGRELRLGGEYE

-626 ALDPELERAYYGRGV
+626 ALDPELERAYYGRAV
-641 TRAEQRDYAAAI
+641 TLAEQRDYAAAI
-653 ADLDRADEL
+653 TDLDRADEL

-674 DYHRILGHHEK
+674 DYHRILGHREE
-685 AVRDLDRAVALGPDL
+685 AVRDLDRAVVLGPDL

-711 HGTGDTEH
+711 HGTGDTEQ

-743 VHRSRGDRDGQ
+743 VHRSRGDHDRQ
-754 LADLDRA
+754 FADLDRA
-761 VALGPELAWVACE
+761 VALGPELAWVSCQ
-774 RGDALRVADRDADAL
+774 RGDALRVAGRDAEAL

-794 ALELD
+794 ALQLD
-799 PAYASAYAS
+799 PDYASAYAS
-808 RGVSHSR
+808 RGVSRSR
-815 LGLNEGALADLDKAL
+815 LGGHERGLADLDRAL
-830 ELYPSY
+830 SLHPAYP
-836 AWALVQRSVVHRRV
+836 WALVQRSVVHRRI

-858 DADRAVELEPASAWA
+858 DADRAVELEPESAWA

-882 CLGRF
+882 CLGRY

-895 RALAL
+895 RALSL
-900 APDSVWA
+900 YPDSVWA
-907 IGCRGAVLHELR
+907 IGCRGAVLHELH

-930 AVALDPDGAW
+930 VVTLDPEGAW

-953 RPEDARTDLARFL
+953 RPDDARTDLHRYLA
-966 VIGDDLAWAHHT
+966 IGDDLAWAHHT

-988 PQDAAAALAEAA
+988 HEDAAAALAQAA
-1000 RHGLAEPA
+1000 RHGLVEPA
-1008 GLEELART
+1008 GLEELSRAER
-1016 QRKAGEWAAARET
+1016 QAGEWAAARET
-1029 ADRMRDL
+1029 AERMRAL

-1042 FCLALAVGGERGP
+1042 FCLALAVGGEQGAP
-1055 EAARPV
+1055 AARPV

-1066 RLASGWDLTE
+1066 RLAAGWDLTE

-1090 GDWADLDERL
+1090 GDWADLDDHL
-1100 AGLLAGRREWADV
+1100 AGLLTGTREWMDV
-1113 AWLADLLDEL
+1113 AWLADLLSEV
-1123 AAAPGVPAADG
+1123 ARARGGSTADD
-1134 ERIAVRLERVRRAGE
+1134 ERIAVRLERVREAREG
-1149 RIRRRYMARR
+1149 IRRRYAR

>member
-1 MAQASR
+1 MAQAPR
-7 PSMRQLIEQR
+7 PSMRQLIQQR

-22 VGRGAER
+22 VGRSAER
-29 AAFRANFE
+29 AAFRANFD

-45 RFRFHVHGNAGV
+45 HFRFHVHGNAGV

-78 YVDEGVG
+78 YVDEGAG
-85 SVPEALTVLCRQF
+85 SVPEALAVMCRQF

-130 SLEPQPEGPSAGSLT
+130 PQPEGASAAGASAGSLT
-145 AARMGL
+145 AARIGL

-161 PFAGALDADRIAQ
+161 PFAGAFDADRIAQ

-201 VLTPVLLAELDGICA
+201 VLTPVLLAELDDICA

-249 DLSFPSNLVL
+249 DLSFPANLVL

-291 ARGLLADKGVTAEP
+291 ARGLLADRGVTDEP

-324 AEARPADPDDVGD
+324 AAARPADPDDIGD
-337 PSATAVGRF
+337 PSATAVERF
-346 LKWETDPVRQ
+346 LKWESDPLRR

-380 VQPVDETELDLLFG
+380 AHARTEAELDLLFA
-394 WLRSLPFVS
+394 WLRELPFVS
-403 ERGDRIQYHDVVRAP
+403 DRGDRVQYHDVVRTP

-428 RRWAEQHTGLAD
+428 RRWAEQHTWLAD
-440 TFARWRAEA
+440 TFAAWRAEA
-449 EVPLPAD
+449 EVHLLAD
-456 ELWATEEWRELRL
+456 ELWATEEWRELRF

-477 ASPRTALPVVLRD
+477 ASPRTALPLVLRD

-498 EVVARRWAHVLV
+498 EVVARRLARVLV

-516 EAPVVGRWGRDLLAA
+516 EASTVRSWGHDLLEA
-531 LSVPAA
+531 LA
-537 NEADD
+537 EEGE
-542 STGAD
+542 GAG
-547 DSDEAGGEGNAR
+547 DEAGGEEGEA
-559 RQVGASAYGADGGGY
+559 
-574 GGDGGVLGAL
+574 GGVLRAL
-584 ALLLNRGGLDAPGQ
+584 ALLLGRAGLDSRGQ

-603 LRGRELRMGREYE
+603 LRGRELRLSGAYE
-616 KALGEYEQAV
+616 RALGEYEQAL

-653 ADLDRADEL
+653 TDLDRADRL

-674 DYHRILGHHEK
+674 DYHRILGHHEE

-700 AGAWASRGVAR
+700 AGAWASRGVTR
-711 HGTGDTEH
+711 HGTGDTEQ

-743 VHRSRGDRDGQ
+743 VHRSREEHDRQ
-754 LADLDRA
+754 FADLDRA
-761 VALGPELAWVACE
+761 VALGPELAWVWCQ
-774 RGDALRVADRDADAL
+774 RGDALRVAGRDTEAL

-815 LGLNEGALADLDKAL
+815 LGRHEGGLADLDRAL
-830 ELYPSY
+830 ALHPAYP
-836 AWALVQRSVVHRRV
+836 WALVQRSVVHRRT

-858 DADRAVELEPASAWA
+858 DADRAVELEPESAWA

-895 RALAL
+895 QALAL
-900 APDSVWA
+900 FPGSVWA
-907 IGCRGAVLHELR
+907 VGCRGAVLHELR

-953 RPEDARTDLARFL
+953 RPEDARTDLNRYL

-988 PQDAAAALAEAA
+988 PEDAAAALAEAA
-1000 RHGLAEPA
+1000 RLGLVEPA

-1016 QRKAGEWAAARET
+1016 QRRAGEWRAARET
-1029 ADRMRDL
+1029 ADRMRAL
-1036 HEAGGA
+1036 HEAGGV
-1042 FCLALAVGGERGP
+1042 FCLALAVAGELGQD
-1055 EAARPV
+1055 AARPV
-1061 WREAH
+1061 WREAE
-1066 RLASGWDLTE
+1066 RLASGWELTE

-1090 GDWADLDERL
+1090 GDWADLDEHL
-1100 AGLLAGRREWADV
+1100 AGLLAGRREWVDV
-1113 AWLADLLDEL
+1113 AWLADLLGEL
-1123 AAAPGVPAADG
+1123 ARAPGGSPEEA
-1134 ERIAVRLERVRRAGE
+1134 ERLAVRLARVREARDAIGG
-1149 RIRRRYMARR
+1149 RYAR

>member
-1 MAQASR
+1 MPQAPR
-7 PSMRQLIEQR
+7 PSMRQLIQQR

-29 AAFRANFE
+29 AAFRANLD

-85 SVPEALTVLCRQF
+85 SVPEALAVMCRQF
-98 AAQGRRFKELERL
+98 ASQGRRFKELERL

-130 SLEPQPEGPSAGSLT
+130 PQPESPSAGSL
-145 AARMGL
+145 AAVRFGL
-151 VGAGLIPVVG
+151 AGAGLVPVVG

-201 VLTPVLLAELDGICA
+201 VLTPVLLAELDDICA

-249 DLSFPSNLVL
+249 DLSFPANLVL
-259 VTAGQRPFDTGR
+259 VTAGQRRFDTGR

-285 PFTEAE
+285 PFTNAE
-291 ARGLLADKGVTAEP
+291 ARGLLADKGVTDEP

-324 AEARPADPDDVGD
+324 AEARPTDPDDIGD

-371 IFRAALPAP
+371 IFRAALPASASE
-380 VQPVDETELDLLFG
+380 QARDDAELDLLFG

-403 ERGDRIQYHDVVRAP
+403 DRGDRIQYHDVVRAP

-423 RRRSP
+423 RHRSP

-440 TFARWRAEA
+440 TFAGWRAEA

-498 EVVARRWAHVLV
+498 EVVARRWARVLV

-516 EAPVVGRWGRDLLAA
+516 EAPEVRSWGRDLLDV
-531 LSVPAA
+531 LT
-537 NEADD
+537 D
-542 STGAD
+542 
-547 DSDEAGGEGNAR
+547 
-559 RQVGASAYGADGGGY
+559 DGGGP
-574 GGDGGVLGAL
+574 GAESGEGGVLGAL
-584 ALLLNRGGLDAPGQ
+584 ALLLGRAGLDARGQ

-603 LRGRELRMGREYE
+603 LRGRELRMSREYE
-616 KALGEYEQAV
+616 KALAEYAHAV

-674 DYHRILGHHEK
+674 DYHRILGHHEE

-700 AGAWASRGVAR
+700 AGAWASRGVTR

-743 VHRSRGDRDGQ
+743 VHRSRGERAGQ

-774 RGDALRVADRDADAL
+774 RGDALRAADRDADAL
-789 ADYDR
+789 DDYDR
-794 ALELD
+794 ALRLD

-808 RGVSHSR
+808 RGVSRSR
-815 LGLNEGALADLDKAL
+815 LGRHDEALADLDKAL
-830 ELYPSY
+830 ELYPAY
-836 AWALVQRSVVHRRV
+836 AWALVQRSVVHRRA

-858 DADRAVELEPASAWA
+858 DADRAVELEPDSAWA

-919 LYGEAL
+919 LFGDAL
-925 ADLDR
+925 TDLDR

-953 RPEDARTDLARFL
+953 RPADARTDLHRYL
-966 VIGDDLAWAHHT
+966 VIGEDRAWAHHA

-988 PQDAAAALAEAA
+988 AEDAAAALAEAA

-1008 GLEELART
+1008 GLEELSRA
-1016 QRKAGEWAAARET
+1016 QRRAGEWRAARET
-1029 ADRMRDL
+1029 ADRMCGL
-1036 HEAGGA
+1036 HEAGGV
-1042 FCLALAVGGERGP
+1042 FCRALAVAGERGQ

-1061 WREAH
+1061 WQEAD
-1066 RLASGWDLTE
+1066 RLASDWDLLTQ
-1076 GASDFLHA
+1076 GASGFLHA

-1090 GDWADLDERL
+1090 GDWTALDEHLADLL
-1100 AGLLAGRREWADV
+1100 TGTREWVDV
-1113 AWLADLLDEL
+1113 AWLADLLSEL
-1123 AAAPGVPAADG
+1123 AGAPGGPAE
-1134 ERIAVRLERVRRAGE
+1134 ERERLTVRLERVREAREAISG
-1149 RIRRRYMARR
+1149 RYAE

>member
-7 PSMRQLIEQR
+7 PSMRQLIDQR
-17 RRAGF
+17 NQAGF
-22 VGRGAER
+22 IGRSAER
-29 AAFRANFE
+29 AAFRANFD

-64 ELEQQAKERGALTA
+64 KLEQQAKERGALTA
-78 YVDEGVG
+78 YVDESVG
-85 SVPEALTVLCRQF
+85 SVPEAMAVMCRQF

-130 SLEPQPEGPSAGSLT
+130 PQPESASAGSLT
-145 AARMGL
+145 AARLGIA
-151 VGAGLIPVVG
+151 GAGLLPVVG
-161 PFAGALDADRIAQ
+161 PFAGAVLDADRIAQ

-201 VLTPVLLAELDGICA
+201 VLTPVLLAELDDICV

-249 DLSFPSNLVL
+249 DLSFPSNVVL

-278 VTEVPLG
+278 VSEVPLG

-291 ARGLLADKGVTAEP
+291 ARGLLADKGVLDEP
-305 VVEEVL
+305 VIKEVL

-337 PSATAVGRF
+337 PSGTAVERF

-371 IFRAALPAP
+371 VFRAALPAAMRTL
-380 VQPVDETELDLLFG
+380 DEAELDVLFG
-394 WLRSLPFVS
+394 WLRSLAFVS
-403 ERGDRIQYHDVVRAP
+403 DRGDRILYHDVVRAP

-428 RRWAEQHTGLAD
+428 RRWAEQHAGLAD
-440 TFARWRAEA
+440 TFASWRSEA
-449 EVPLPAD
+449 EVPLPTD
-456 ELWATEEWRELRL
+456 ELWAAEEWRELRL

-490 VVDACDHG
+490 IVDACDHG
-498 EVVARRWAHVLV
+498 EAVARRWARVLV

-516 EAPVVGRWGRDLLAA
+516 EAPAVRSWGHDLLGA
-531 LSVPAA
+531 L
-537 NEADD
+537 
-542 STGAD
+542 
-547 DSDEAGGEGNAR
+547 AGD
-559 RQVGASAYGADGGGY
+559 GADG
-574 GGDGGVLGAL
+574 VLDAL
-584 ALLLNRGGLDAPGQ
+584 ALLLNRGGLDAHGQ

-603 LRGRELRMGREYE
+603 LRGRELRKSGEYE

-662 APDTARVLFVRG
+662 APDTARILFVRG
-674 DYHRILGHHEK
+674 DYHRILGHGEE
-685 AVRDLDRAVALGPDL
+685 AIRDLDRAVVLGPDL
-700 AGAWASRGVAR
+700 AGAWASRGVIR
-711 HGTGDTEH
+711 HSTGDTGQ

-743 VHRSRGDRDGQ
+743 VHRSRGEQAGQ

-808 RGVSHSR
+808 RGVSRSR
-815 LGLNEGALADLDKAL
+815 LGRHEEALADLGKAL

-836 AWALVQRSVVHRRV
+836 AWALVQRSVVHRRA

-858 DADRAVELEPASAWA
+858 DAHRAVELEPRSAWA

-887 EEARADLD
+887 EEARSDLD
-895 RALAL
+895 RALEL

-953 RPEDARTDLARFL
+953 RPEDARRDLARYL

-978 LAQIHLLDGR
+978 LAQLHLLEDR
-988 PQDAAAALAEAA
+988 PEDAAAALAQAA
-1000 RHGLAEPA
+1000 HHGLVEPA

-1016 QRKAGEWAAARET
+1016 RRKAGEWAAARET
-1029 ADRMRDL
+1029 AERMRAL
-1036 HEAGGA
+1036 HEAGGV
-1042 FCLALAVGGERGP
+1042 FCLALAVGGEEGA
-1055 EAARPV
+1055 EAARPL
-1061 WREAH
+1061 WREAA
-1066 RLASGWDLTE
+1066 RLASGWELTE

-1090 GDWADLDERL
+1090 GDWAALDERL
-1100 AGLLAGRREWADV
+1100 GDLLTGTREWADV
-1113 AWLADLLDEL
+1113 AWLADLLAEL
-1123 AAAPGVPAADG
+1123 AAAPGVAEADG
-1134 ERIAVRLERVRRAGE
+1134 ERIAVRLERVREAREG
-1149 RIRRRYMARR
+1149 IRGRYAE

>member
-1 MAQASR
+1 MAQAPR
-7 PSMRQLIEQR
+7 PSMRQLIQQR

-64 ELEQQAKERGALTA
+64 ELEQQAKERGALTV

-85 SVPEALTVLCRQF
+85 SVPEALAVMCRQF

-130 SLEPQPEGPSAGSLT
+130 PQPEGPSAGRPAPASPSAGSLT
-145 AARMGL
+145 AARIGL

-201 VLTPVLLAELDGICA
+201 ALTPVLLAELDGICA

-249 DLSFPSNLVL
+249 DLSFPANLVL

-278 VTEVPLG
+278 VADVPLG

-291 ARGLLADKGVTAEP
+291 ARGLLADKGVTDEP

-324 AEARPADPDDVGD
+324 AEARPTDPDDIGD

-371 IFRAALPAP
+371 VFRAALPVTASG
-380 VQPVDETELDLLFG
+380 ETRDDAELDLLYG

-403 ERGDRIQYHDVVRAP
+403 DRGDRVQYHDVVRAP

-423 RRRSP
+423 RHRSP
-428 RRWAEQHTGLAD
+428 RRWAEQHTGLAG
-440 TFARWRAEA
+440 TFARWRG
-449 EVPLPAD
+449 EVEVQLSD
-456 ELWATEEWRELRL
+456 GELWAAEEWRELRL

-477 ASPRTALPVVLRD
+477 AAPRTALPVVLRD
-490 VVDACDHG
+490 VVDACGHG
-498 EVVARRWAHVLV
+498 EVVARRWARVLV

-516 EAPVVGRWGRDLLAA
+516 EAPAARSWGRDLLDA
-531 LSVPAA
+531 L
-537 NEADD
+537 AD
-542 STGAD
+542 
-547 DSDEAGGEGNAR
+547 ERGGEE
-559 RQVGASAYGADGGGY
+559 GGE
-574 GGDGGVLGAL
+574 GGVLGAL
-584 ALLLNRGGLDAPGQ
+584 ALLLGRAGLDARGQ

-603 LRGRELRMGREYE
+603 LRGRELRLGREYE
-616 KALGEYEQAV
+616 RALGEYEQAV
-626 ALDPELERAYYGRGV
+626 ALDPGLERAHYGRGV

-653 ADLDRADEL
+653 VDLDRADEL
-662 APDTARVLFVRG
+662 APGTARVLFARG
-674 DYHRILGHHEK
+674 DCHRVLGHHEE
-685 AVRDLDRAVALGPDL
+685 ALRDLDRAIALGPDL
-700 AGAWASRGVAR
+700 AGAWAARGVTR
-711 HGTGDTEH
+711 VSTGDIEQ

-724 DRALELDPEHVWA
+724 DRALELDPGHLWA

-743 VHRSRGDRDGQ
+743 VHRSRGERDRQ
-754 LADLDRA
+754 FADLDRA
-761 VALGPELAWVACE
+761 VALGPELPWVMCQ
-774 RGDALRVADRDADAL
+774 RGDALRGADRDTEAL

-808 RGVSHSR
+808 RGTSHSR
-815 LGLNEGALADLDKAL
+815 LGRHGEALADLGRAL
-830 ELYPSY
+830 ELFPAYS
-836 AWALVQRSVVHRRV
+836 WALVQRSVVYRRV
-850 DGYEASYE
+850 EEYEASHQ
-858 DADRAVELEPASAWA
+858 DADRAAELEPDSAWV

-900 APDSVWA
+900 DPDSVWA

-940 HLMRRIMTLLAVG
+940 HLRRRIMTLLAVG
-953 RPEDARTDLARFL
+953 RPGDACTGLHRYLA
-966 VIGDDLAWAHHT
+966 IGDDRAWAHHT
-978 LAQIHLLDGR
+978 LARVHLLDGR
-988 PQDAAAALAEAA
+988 PEDAAAALAEAA

-1008 GLEELART
+1008 GLEELARS
-1016 QRKAGEWAAARET
+1016 QRKAGEWRAARET
-1029 ADRMRDL
+1029 ADRMRAL

-1042 FCLALAVGGERGP
+1042 FCLALAVAGERGQ
-1055 EAARPV
+1055 EAARPL

-1066 RLASGWDLTE
+1066 RLASGWDPAE
-1076 GASDFLHA
+1076 GAPGFPHA

-1100 AGLLAGRREWADV
+1100 ARLLTGPGEWADV
-1113 AWLADLLDEL
+1113 AWLADLLAEL
-1123 AAAPGVPAADG
+1123 AAAPGGSPEER
-1134 ERIAVRLERVRRAGE
+1134 ERIAVRLERVRE
-1149 RIRRRYMARR
+1149 ARDARDARDAREAISGR